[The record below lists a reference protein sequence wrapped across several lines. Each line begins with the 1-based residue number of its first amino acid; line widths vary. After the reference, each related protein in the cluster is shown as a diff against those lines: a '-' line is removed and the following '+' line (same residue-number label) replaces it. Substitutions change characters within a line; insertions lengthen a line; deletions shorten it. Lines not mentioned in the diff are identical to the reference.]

1 MSHTVRPSPPTP
13 LPQTGE
19 GSRLSG
25 TLYGVGVGPGDPELL
40 TLKAVR
46 ILQSVPVVAYP
57 ATPQGS
63 AQARDIAAEW
73 LTGKREIPIT
83 MPCMLDRGPV
93 NKGYDE
99 AAVVIAEELATGRDV
114 AILCEGDPLFYG
126 SFSYLL
132 QRLGDRF
139 PCVVIPGI
147 NSVSAAA
154 AAAATPLIT
163 GEQRLTVIP
172 ATAGDVELRHALLGS
187 DSVAILKP
195 GRHRPR
201 LLELL
206 RETGRT
212 DDTLYIEQ
220 ASRPAERVV
229 KRFEDIPTT
238 PGPYF
243 ALFLIVR
250 CG

>member
-1 MSHTVRPSPPTP
+1 MTT
-13 LPQTGE
+13 
-19 GSRLSG
+19 G

-46 ILQSVPVVAYP
+46 ILQNVPVVAYP

-63 AQARDIAAEW
+63 AQARDIAAQW
-73 LTGKREIPIT
+73 LAGKREIPIT

-93 NKGYDE
+93 NEGYDE
-99 AAVVIAEELATGRDV
+99 AAAVIAEELTAGQDV

-132 QRLGDRF
+132 QRLGERF

-163 GEQRLTVIP
+163 GERRLTVVP
-172 ATAGDVELRHALLGS
+172 ATAGDEVLRQTLLNS

-206 RETGRT
+206 RETGRAG
-212 DDTLYIEQ
+212 DTFYIEQ
-220 ASRPAERVV
+220 AGRPAERVID
-229 KRFEDIPTT
+229 RFEDIPAT

-243 ALFLIVR
+243 ALFLVIR
-250 CG
+250 NSALS

>member
-1 MSHTVRPSPPTP
+1 MNAT
-13 LPQTGE
+13 
-19 GSRLSG
+19 G

-46 ILQSVPVVAYP
+46 ILQTTPVIAYP

-63 AQARDIAAEW
+63 AQARDIAAAW
-73 LTGKREIPIT
+73 LGGKREIPIV
-83 MPCMLDRGPV
+83 MPCMLDRGPA
-93 NKGYDE
+93 NEGYDE
-99 AAVVIAEELATGRDV
+99 AAVTIAEELTAGRDV

-139 PCVVIPGI
+139 PCVVIPGV

-163 GEQRLTVIP
+163 GDQRLTVIP
-172 ATAGDVELRHALLGS
+172 ATAGDEVVREALLGS

-206 RETGRT
+206 RETGRAG
-212 DDTLYIEQ
+212 DTLYIEQ
-220 ASRPAERVV
+220 ASRAAERII
-229 KRFEDIPTT
+229 RRIEDIPAA

-243 ALFLIVR
+243 ALFLVIR
-250 CG
+250 K

>member
-1 MSHTVRPSPPTP
+1 MTT
-13 LPQTGE
+13 
-19 GSRLSG
+19 G

-57 ATPQGS
+57 ATPQGG
-63 AQARDIAAEW
+63 AQARDIAAQW
-73 LTGKREIPIT
+73 LAGKREIPIT

-93 NKGYDE
+93 NQGYDE
-99 AAVVIAEELATGRDV
+99 AAMVIAAALADGQDV

-163 GEQRLTVIP
+163 GEQRLTVVP
-172 ATAGDVELRHALLGS
+172 ATAGDEVLRQTLLAS
-187 DSVAILKP
+187 ESVAILKP

-206 RETGRT
+206 QETGRAE
-212 DDTLYIEQ
+212 DTLYIEQ
-220 ASRPAERVV
+220 ASRPAERII
-229 KRFEDIPTT
+229 KRFAEIPAT

-250 CG
+250 NNAQGQAVE

>member
-1 MSHTVRPSPPTP
+1 MNAT
-13 LPQTGE
+13 
-19 GSRLSG
+19 G

-46 ILQSVPVVAYP
+46 ILQTTPVIAYP

-63 AQARDIAAEW
+63 AQARDIAAAW
-73 LTGKREIPIT
+73 LGGKREIPIV

-93 NKGYDE
+93 NQGYDE
-99 AAVVIAEELATGRDV
+99 AAVTIADELAAGRDV
-114 AILCEGDPLFYG
+114 AVLCEGDPLFYG

-139 PCVVIPGI
+139 PCVVIPGV

-163 GEQRLTVIP
+163 GDQRLTVIP
-172 ATAGDVELRHALLGS
+172 ATAGDAALREALLGS
-187 DSVAILKP
+187 DSIAILKP

-206 RETGRT
+206 RETGHAG
-212 DDTLYIEQ
+212 DTLYIEQ
-220 ASRPAERVV
+220 ASRAAERII
-229 KRFEDIPTT
+229 RRIEDIPAT

-243 ALFLIVR
+243 ALFLVIR
-250 CG
+250 K

>member
-1 MSHTVRPSPPTP
+1 MNTT
-13 LPQTGE
+13 
-19 GSRLSG
+19 G

-63 AQARDIAAEW
+63 AQARDIAAQW
-73 LTGKREIPIT
+73 LDGKREIPIT

-93 NKGYDE
+93 NQGYDE
-99 AAVVIAEELATGRDV
+99 AALVIAEELAAGQDV

-172 ATAGDVELRHALLGS
+172 ATADDEVLRRTLLDS

-206 RETGRT
+206 RETGRA
-212 DDTLYIEQ
+212 DDVLYIEQ
-220 ASRPAERVV
+220 ASRAGQRIIESFEEIPA
-229 KRFEDIPTT
+229 T

-243 ALFLIVR
+243 ALFLVVR
-250 CG
+250 AENRWGDAD

>member
-1 MSHTVRPSPPTP
+1 
-13 LPQTGE
+13 
-19 GSRLSG
+19 
-25 TLYGVGVGPGDPELL
+25 LL

-46 ILQSVPVVAYP
+46 ILQSVPIVAYP

-63 AQARDIAAEW
+63 AQARDIAAPW
-73 LTGKREIPIT
+73 LEGKREIPIT

-93 NKGYDE
+93 NQGYDE
-99 AAVVIAEELATGRDV
+99 ASVLIAEELSAGHDV

-132 QRLGDRF
+132 HRLGDRF

-147 NSVSAAA
+147 NSVSASAA
-154 AAAATPLIT
+154 AAAIPLIT

-172 ATAGDVELRHALLGS
+172 ATAGDEVIRQTLLNS

-212 DDTLYIEQ
+212 EDVLYIEQ
-220 ASRPAERVV
+220 ATRPAERIIR
-229 KRFEDIPTT
+229 RFADIPAT

-243 ALFLIVR
+243 ALFLIIR
-250 CG
+250 TGTPE

>member
-1 MSHTVRPSPPTP
+1 MNAT
-13 LPQTGE
+13 
-19 GSRLSG
+19 G

-40 TLKAVR
+40 TLRAVR

-57 ATPQGS
+57 ATPQGG

-73 LTGKREIPIT
+73 LTGKREIPIV
-83 MPCMLDRGPV
+83 MPCMLDRGPA
-93 NKGYDE
+93 NQGYDE
-99 AAVVIAEELATGRDV
+99 AAVVIAEELAAGRDV

-139 PCVVIPGI
+139 PCVVIPGV

-154 AAAATPLIT
+154 AAAAIPLIA

-172 ATAGDVELRHALLGS
+172 ATAGEAALRQALLDS
-187 DSVAILKP
+187 DSIAILKP

-206 RETGRT
+206 RETGRAG
-212 DDTLYIEQ
+212 DALYIEQ
-220 ASRPAERVV
+220 ASRPAERIV
-229 KRFEDIPTT
+229 KRFADIPAT

-243 ALFLIVR
+243 ALFLVVR
-250 CG
+250 TGNRPDSGGEG

>member
-1 MSHTVRPSPPTP
+1 MTT
-13 LPQTGE
+13 
-19 GSRLSG
+19 G

-57 ATPQGS
+57 ATPQGG
-63 AQARDIAAEW
+63 AQARDIAAQW
-73 LTGKREIPIT
+73 LAGKREIPIT

-93 NKGYDE
+93 NQGYDE
-99 AAVVIAEELATGRDV
+99 AAMVIAAALADGQDV

-154 AAAATPLIT
+154 AAATPLIT
-163 GEQRLTVIP
+163 GEQRLTVVP
-172 ATAGDVELRHALLGS
+172 ATAGDEVLRQTLLAS
-187 DSVAILKP
+187 ESVAILKP

-206 RETGRT
+206 QETGRAE
-212 DDTLYIEQ
+212 DTLYIEQ
-220 ASRPAERVV
+220 ASRPAERII
-229 KRFEDIPTT
+229 KRFAEIPAT

-250 CG
+250 NNAQGQAVE

>member
-1 MSHTVRPSPPTP
+1 MNAT
-13 LPQTGE
+13 
-19 GSRLSG
+19 G

-63 AQARDIAAEW
+63 AQARDIAAQW
-73 LTGKREIPIT
+73 LDGKREIPIA

-93 NKGYDE
+93 NEGYDE
-99 AAVVIAEELATGRDV
+99 AAIAIAEELTAGRDV
-114 AILCEGDPLFYG
+114 AVLCEGDPLFYG

-154 AAAATPLIT
+154 AAAAIPLIT

-172 ATAGDVELRHALLGS
+172 ATAGDEVLRRTLLDS

-201 LLELL
+201 LLDLL
-206 RETGRT
+206 RETGRA
-212 DDTLYIEQ
+212 DDVIYIEQ
-220 ASRPAERVV
+220 ASRTGQRIIESFDEIPA
-229 KRFEDIPTT
+229 T

-243 ALFLIVR
+243 ALFLVVR
-250 CG
+250 ADNRQDC

>member
-1 MSHTVRPSPPTP
+1 MNAT
-13 LPQTGE
+13 
-19 GSRLSG
+19 G

-46 ILQSVPVVAYP
+46 ILQSVPVIAYP

-63 AQARDIAAEW
+63 AQARDIAAQW
-73 LTGKREIPIT
+73 LDGKREIPIT

-93 NKGYDE
+93 NQGYDD
-99 AAVVIAEELATGRDV
+99 AALVIADELAAGQDV

-154 AAAATPLIT
+154 AATATPLIT

-172 ATAGDVELRHALLGS
+172 ATAGDEVLRRTLLDS

-206 RETGRT
+206 RETGRN
-212 DDTLYIEQ
+212 DDVLYIEQ
-220 ASRPAERVV
+220 ASRAGQRIIESFEEIPA
-229 KRFEDIPTT
+229 T

-243 ALFLIVR
+243 ALFLVVR
-250 CG
+250 AENR

>member
-1 MSHTVRPSPPTP
+1 MNAT
-13 LPQTGE
+13 
-19 GSRLSG
+19 G

-40 TLKAVR
+40 TLRAVR
-46 ILQSVPVVAYP
+46 ILQAVPVVAYP
-57 ATPQGS
+57 ATPQGG

-73 LTGKREIPIT
+73 LTGKREIPMT

-93 NKGYDE
+93 NQSYDE
-99 AAVVIAEELATGRDV
+99 AAATIAEELTAGRDV

-132 QRLGDRF
+132 QRLGNRF

-154 AAAATPLIT
+154 AAAATPLVT
-163 GEQRLTVIP
+163 GERRLTVVP
-172 ATAGDVELRHALLGS
+172 ATAGDEALRQALLGN

-195 GRHRPR
+195 GRHRAH

-212 DDTLYIEQ
+212 EETLYIEQ
-220 ASRPAERVV
+220 ASRPEERII
-229 KRFEDIPTT
+229 KRFKDIPAT

-243 ALFLIVR
+243 ALFLVIR
-250 CG
+250 TGNSPE